1 MGPSVNV
8 AKTHSH
14 CKVSQIDCDETLAAT
29 YLGHFVRRVDFHR
42 LLEHAGVVTKQ
53 REKDRTQPVPN
64 VLKES
69 KTILVVAYN
78 QAVIDY
84 ARVISYLVWMTHERL
99 QVCDQSVV
107 EFTQL
112 PI

>member
-1 MGPSVNV
+1 MGPSENE
-8 AKTHSH
+8 AKTHY
-14 CKVSQIDCDETLAAT
+14 KVLIKLIVMKLT
-29 YLGHFVRRVDFHR
+29 YLGQIVRRVDFHR
-42 LLEHAGVVTKQ
+42 LLEHFGVVTKQ

-69 KTILVVAYN
+69 KTILVIAYN

-84 ARVISYLVWMTHERL
+84 NVRVISYLVWMTHERL